1 MKKGIAAL
9 VTVAALTM
17 GLSACGGSGSNSA
30 DSKKEQTSSQ
40 EKTEKKTEAP
50 KPADFTGTW
59 KQVNG
64 ADKDHYQQ
72 ATVAADKI
80 DVNWVSPD
88 STSLYW
94 SGSFTP
100 RPPPAT
106 IRGPAKATRRRCR
119 QACSPLRTLPRT
131 SSIRTVRSLTRPSR
145 WAPRPLSISR
155 SNDSV
160 LPGPVSA
167 GLSHADLRPWCRLIR
182 FPCSLIPRLLL
193 WKSWNPTRTTTPPLT
208 ISASKGSG
216 SPVSSSSAI
225 TSLSQPA
232 HSSSS
237 SRPTTTSASWP
248 SSVPSTYLSSCP
260 SRSCLACGRQA
271 IGPGEHKT
279 SSITPSASSRQ
290 SESSPSWCSLPITI
304 YSAKYAISP
313 YSPSSCSSPEQESS
327 AYTILRETGRKTK
340 RTSVNEPCQ
349 NSHTRYQMPIVRT
362 TMQQFAAP
370 LTQYRSSVI
379 VRYPA
384 VEYLLSLTLAISA
397 LVLCYR
403 TNLPLSVPHLVKPA
417 VAHPDMA
424 LHPKHSLFQ
433 GMNVLLIG

>member
-30 DSKKEQTSSQ
+30 DSKKEQTSFQ

-106 IRGPAKATRRRCR
+106 IRGPAKTTRRRCR

-131 SSIRTVRSLTRPSR
+131 SNIRTERSLTRPSR

-167 GLSHADLRPWCRLIR
+167 GA
-182 FPCSLIPRLLL
+182 F
-193 WKSWNPTRTTTPPLT
+193 
-208 ISASKGSG
+208 
-216 SPVSSSSAI
+216 
-225 TSLSQPA
+225 
-232 HSSSS
+232 
-237 SRPTTTSASWP
+237 
-248 SSVPSTYLSSCP
+248 SC
-260 SRSCLACGRQA
+260 
-271 IGPGEHKT
+271 
-279 SSITPSASSRQ
+279 
-290 SESSPSWCSLPITI
+290 
-304 YSAKYAISP
+304 
-313 YSPSSCSSPEQESS
+313 
-327 AYTILRETGRKTK
+327 
-340 RTSVNEPCQ
+340 
-349 NSHTRYQMPIVRT
+349 
-362 TMQQFAAP
+362 
-370 LTQYRSSVI
+370 
-379 VRYPA
+379 
-384 VEYLLSLTLAISA
+384 
-397 LVLCYR
+397 
-403 TNLPLSVPHLVKPA
+403 
-417 VAHPDMA
+417 
-424 LHPKHSLFQ
+424 
-433 GMNVLLIG
+433 